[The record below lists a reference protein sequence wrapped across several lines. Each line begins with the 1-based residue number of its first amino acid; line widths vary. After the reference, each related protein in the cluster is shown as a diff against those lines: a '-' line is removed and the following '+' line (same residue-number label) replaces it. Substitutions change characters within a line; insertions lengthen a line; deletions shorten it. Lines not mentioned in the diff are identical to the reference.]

1 MSPNQSVRRV
11 RRRVMPCHDDVFKT
25 MFSSVEVGDS
35 PVGVF
40 EGLDENMYGEEL
52 GDVGE
57 ATANGL
63 EEEKV
68 DGKEIREAPCGNCE
82 PLIVTDLYAA
92 FVHRLRL
99 RRLMA
104 DPDRFGL
111 TIEEARHIRY
121 CLLHVY
127 QSVLKLYLSGLP
139 SDESESED
147 EGE

>member
-1 MSPNQSVRRV
+1 
-11 RRRVMPCHDDVFKT
+11 MPCHNDVFKT

-68 DGKEIREAPCGNCE
+68 DG
-82 PLIVTDLYAA
+82 
-92 FVHRLRL
+92 
-99 RRLMA
+99 
-104 DPDRFGL
+104 
-111 TIEEARHIRY
+111 
-121 CLLHVY
+121 
-127 QSVLKLYLSGLP
+127 
-139 SDESESED
+139 
-147 EGE
+147 

>member
-1 MSPNQSVRRV
+1 
-11 RRRVMPCHDDVFKT
+11 MPCHNDVFKT

-40 EGLDENMYGEEL
+40 EGLDENICGEEL
-52 GDVGE
+52 GDAGE

-63 EEEKV
+63 KGEKV
-68 DGKEIREAPCGNCE
+68 DGKEIRKAPCGNCE

-99 RRLMA
+99 RRVMA

-111 TIEEARHIRY
+111 TIEEAKHIRY
-121 CLLHVY
+121 CLLPVY
-127 QSVLKLYLSGLP
+127 QSVLKIYLSGLA
-139 SDESESED
+139 SDESESEG